1 MFYYYN
7 RTVSRF
13 FLTLCAITLLFTA
26 VSSQEYATLYVYRI
40 KQLSATGV
48 DYKIYLNKLE
58 VAQIANGGRLEYRI
72 YKEGRTNVMVGIFSD
87 YGMSGDN
94 YDNTFALDIKRGTS
108 YYLRGKGRKIEI
120 VTNEIGKQEF
130 DNSSNFKGEINFIDD
145 KPFDYDAYN
154 SNKSA
159 SASANTAGSANPPKI
174 VVTDPKI
181 SEGETIAVS
190 DNKIA
195 VKGMAGST
203 VGIKEVKIN
212 GEDIAVTKDG
222 EFTGVVTLA
231 SSGKTSITVTASD
244 IHNQSSERT
253 FYVEKNSDQPAYRG
267 AGDPLKGLNVSKSK
281 DLKFGKY
288 YALIVGVD
296 KYSGTWPPLQNAVND
311 AKAIEALM
319 KSKYQF
325 ESIKTLYN
333 EAATRTNIIK
343 EFEWLVDNVKPED
356 NVLIYYSGHGEL
368 KKSLNKGYWVPADAT
383 TTSTT
388 GFISNSDIQTYLAGI
403 QSKHTLLISDACFSG
418 DIFRGNTISVPFEES
433 EKYYK
438 EVHSLV
444 SRQAM
449 TSGGI
454 EPVMDGGKD
463 GHSVFA
469 YYFLKTLSEN
479 QNKYFDAG
487 QLYNKIKIPVINNSE
502 QSPKLAPIKDSG
514 DEGGQFIFI
523 KK

>member
-1 MFYYYN
+1 MFYNYT
-7 RTVSRF
+7 RSVSGF
-13 FLTLCAITLLFTA
+13 FLSLCTLILFFSP
-26 VSSQEYATLYVYRI
+26 VSAQDYATLYVYRI

-72 YKEGRTNVMVGIFSD
+72 YKEERYNVMVGIFSE
-87 YGMSGDN
+87 YGMSSDN
-94 YDNTFALDIKRGTS
+94 YDNTFALDIKKGNS
-108 YYLRGKGRKIEI
+108 YYLKGKGQKIEI
-120 VTNEIGKQEF
+120 VSNDIGKQEF
-130 DNSSNFKGEINFIDD
+130 ANSSNFKGEINFIDD
-145 KPFDYDAYN
+145 KPFDYDAY
-154 SNKSA
+154 KS
-159 SASANTAGSANPPKI
+159 SSTTTEKPPTI
-174 VVTDPKI
+174 IITDPKA
-181 SEGETIAVS
+181 SAGETVS
-190 DNKIA
+190 VADEKIA
-195 VKGMAGST
+195 IKGMAGSSE
-203 VGIKEVKIN
+203 GIREVKIN
-212 GEDIAVTKDG
+212 GEDAAITKDG
-222 EFTGVVTLA
+222 QFTGVVSLA
-231 SSGKTSITVTASD
+231 PSGKTTIAVSATD
-244 IHNQSSERT
+244 IHNQKSEYI
-253 FYVEKNSDQPAYRG
+253 FYLEKNQSTNATVEKSEYRG
-267 AGDPLKGLNVSKSK
+267 MGDPMKGLNVSKAK
-281 DLKFGKY
+281 DLNFGKY

-311 AKAIEALM
+311 AKAIETLM
-319 KSKYQF
+319 KSKYRF
-325 ESIKTLYN
+325 ESIKALYDD
-333 EAATRTNIIK
+333 AATRSNIIK

-356 NVLIYYSGHGEL
+356 NVLIYYSGHGDF
-368 KKSLNKGYWVPADAT
+368 KKNLNKGYWVPVDAT
-383 TTSTT
+383 TASTT

-403 QSKHTLLISDACFSG
+403 QAKHTLLISDACFSG
-418 DIFRGNTISVPFEES
+418 DIFRGNTVSVPFEES

-438 EVHSLV
+438 EVHSLA

-469 YYFLKTLSEN
+469 YYFLKMLSEN